1 MKILFTSNVSWAMIK
16 FRHQLLVSLIEDG
29 HELYIVAPKDDFV
42 KELELIGCKCVDVKL
57 SRKGVNPIED
67 LILLYTFYKIYQKI
81 QPDIIFNYSIKPI
94 IYGSIAAKIAKIPSV
109 AVNIGLGFTFI
120 NNSFITKISHKLY
133 KFSLQ
138 FPQMVWF
145 INEDDKNEF
154 IKKGFVN
161 VEKTLVLPS
170 EGVDLK
176 YFLPRQKTNKDI
188 VFLLI
193 ARMLLDKGIEEFYK
207 AAKIIKIKYPNIRF
221 QLLGNVDL
229 ENPRG
234 VEEKILQ
241 GWVQEGIIEYLGY
254 KKDVRSY
261 IAESSCVVLPSYR
274 EGKGMTLI
282 EAGAM
287 QKPLIATNVEG
298 CKDIVIDN
306 YNGYLCRVK
315 DEISLANKME
325 KFILDDE
332 QKRLK
337 MGLNSIE
344 FIKNNFDVLKVIEIY
359 KYYLKKENDMPISD
373 SK

>member
-1 MKILFTSNVSWAMIK
+1 
-16 FRHQLLVSLIEDG
+16 
-29 HELYIVAPKDDFV
+29 VAPKDDFV